1 MSDLGLWLKALHI
14 VAFTAWMAGL
24 WYLPR
29 LFVYHSQVAV
39 GSEASEKYKVMERR
53 LLRAITTPAMLA
65 TIALGVALAS
75 VQGAWSDGWLHL
87 KLALVLCLAATHG
100 VLAGMVKCF
109 AADRRPASERFFRWL
124 NELPTLLFVAIVLVV
139 VFRPL

>member
-1 MSDLGLWLKALHI
+1 MTDLGLWLKALHI

-65 TIALGVALAS
+65 TIVLGVALAS
-75 VQGAWSDGWLHL
+75 LLSAWSDGWLHL
-87 KLALVLCLAATHG
+87 KIVLVLALAATHG
-100 VLAGMVKCF
+100 VLARMVRAF

-124 NELPTLLFVAIVLVV
+124 NELPTLLFVAIVFVV